1 MSAGA
6 VQREIYN
13 YMLRNQ
19 IRNGSFA
26 LIAAAAM
33 ACGSARAGIVLQT
46 YGDLTSW
53 SSAVT
58 VDTTDT
64 FDGLAPSGGYDAV
77 GTTYTADGLT
87 YNAIAGGSMD
97 IVDSSY
103 SSPYF
108 NFGPGGALFSGSS
121 TATVLPKIQVT
132 LPANTT
138 AVGLDLM
145 TVSPN
150 AQSVVVTLNDGE
162 SFTIGT
168 ANRPTETFFGF
179 TASAP
184 VSTITFTLTSVDLNQ
199 GTFIGL
205 DNFSYGVA
213 TASDAPEASTLCLIG
228 AGLIVLTTRR
238 KKLL

>member
-1 MSAGA
+1 
-6 VQREIYN
+6 
-13 YMLRNQ
+13 MLRHQ
-19 IRNGSFA
+19 IRTGILA
-26 LIAAAAM
+26 LIAAAALT
-33 ACGSARAGIVLQT
+33 CGSARAGIVLQT

-58 VDTTDT
+58 VDATDT
-64 FDGLAPSGGYDAV
+64 FDGLAPSGSNDPV
-77 GTTYTADGLT
+77 GTTYSADGLT
-87 YNAIAGGSMD
+87 YNAITGGAMD
-97 IVDSSY
+97 IVDSTY
-103 SSPYF
+103 MNPYF
-108 NFGPGGALFSGSS
+108 NFGPGGILISGSS
-121 TATVLPKIQVT
+121 TSVLPKIQVT

-162 SFTIGT
+162 TFTVGT

-179 TASAP
+179 TTSAP

-213 TASDAPEASTLCLIG
+213 TASEAPEASTLCLIG
-228 AGLIVLTTRR
+228 AGLIVFTARR
-238 KKLL
+238 KRLS